1 MSEFSTEGFESFP
14 SLYADNKRT
23 AELSEWTIQML
34 EERASQYVA
43 FLQRD
48 DLMPRAKAQADRM
61 LDHMLFELQY
71 RDGLYNE
78 VPRAEEVREHI

>member
-14 SLYADNKRT
+14 SLYADNKRI
-23 AELSEWTIQML
+23 AELSEWTIPML
-34 EERASQYVA
+34 EERASQYAA

-61 LDHMLFELQY
+61 LDHVLFELTY
-71 RDGLYNE
+71 RDGFYNE
-78 VPRAEEVREHI
+78 TPKTEEVKELL